1 MPQRTQASSASA
13 RREARAAVAVVA
25 VVAVVAYVC
34 VCVCVC
40 VWVENS
46 RFGAAALTS
55 RLIGAVTTWKKRV
68 NGRLARPRKQA
79 NT

>member
-34 VCVCVC
+34 VCVCV
-40 VWVENS
+40 WVENS

-55 RLIGAVTTWKKRV
+55 RLIGAVTTWKKSV